1 MMLKRQIILYIFL
14 NCLRAS
20 LVTQLV
26 KNAPAELKTPVR
38 FLVQED
44 PFRRDG
50 LSNHSSILGL
60 PWWLS
65 W

>member
-1 MMLKRQIILYIFL
+1 MTLKRQIILYIFL

-44 PFRRDG
+44 PF
-50 LSNHSSILGL
+50 
-60 PWWLS
+60 
-65 W
+65 